1 LYEKYE
7 VEKACP
13 VMLAED
19 NLIISGA
26 RTVVTPSLAE
36 EIRGMLNADL
46 DWEYIQQASLRHAV
60 LPLVYQTLHKVSPE
74 SLPDSLAKKMKN
86 HLRGTVVRNMKM
98 GASLL
103 KILTLFEEHGITAVP
118 FKGPVLAEDIY
129 GDLGFRNFSDLDIL
143 LWPHDAAKAI
153 ALLSN
158 SDFEPLINLSPSQLT
173 AYMKGEDDMVMMHR
187 TDSLVVELHW
197 EMTGRYISSP
207 FDMAFINKRLER
219 VTLLNTDVP
228 NLSPED
234 LLLYLCI
241 HGTRHMWE
249 RLEWICCIAELVRN
263 KSDLQWDKAFKLAS
277 DVKCSRIVRHGLY
290 LAHELLEVE
299 LPAQVT
305 KELAADPT
313 LPQLAEQIKQQFFPL
328 LRPGQTVAGGNRFKR
343 LQFQVRDSLWEQVV
357 YGWRQLTMAREA
369 DWRWL
374 PLPAYLAF
382 LYMFLRPLRLGLK
395 KMGIRYKV

>member
-1 LYEKYE
+1 
-7 VEKACP
+7 
-13 VMLAED
+13 
-19 NLIISGA
+19 
-26 RTVVTPSLAE
+26 
-36 EIRGMLNADL
+36 
-46 DWEYIQQASLRHAV
+46 
-60 LPLVYQTLHKVSPE
+60 
-74 SLPDSLAKKMKN
+74 
-86 HLRGTVVRNMKM
+86 
-98 GASLL
+98 
-103 KILTLFEEHGITAVP
+103 
-118 FKGPVLAEDIY
+118 
-129 GDLGFRNFSDLDIL
+129 
-143 LWPHDAAKAI
+143 
-153 ALLSN
+153 
-158 SDFEPLINLSPSQLT
+158 
-173 AYMKGEDDMVMMHR
+173 
-187 TDSLVVELHW
+187 
-197 EMTGRYISSP
+197 
-207 FDMAFINKRLER
+207 
-219 VTLLNTDVP
+219 
-228 NLSPED
+228 
-234 LLLYLCI
+234 
-241 HGTRHMWE
+241 MWE

-343 LQFQVRDSLWEQVV
+343 LQLQVRDSLWEQVV